1 MAKGQKKNRVED
13 KDPTVPGVTVTVRP
27 IRPRG
32 DPTPPSWAKIAAGVV
47 GGVTAGLFIAQ
58 MLHKRGPSRPP
69 ISKSPVRT
77 HVTFAHVGGHDE
89 LKRQIERRII
99 TPFCQP
105 SLYER
110 FKKRIGGGIL
120 MYGPPGCGKTLLAR
134 ATAGQCNA
142 NFFNIAVSEV
152 LDMWLGESERK
163 LAEIFARARAAAP
176 AVLFFDELDGLAA
189 RQHRDSMHSSIISQ
203 FLAELDGF
211 AGKGSGLLVL
221 GATNIPWAID
231 PAFRR
236 PGRFDR
242 VLFVPPPDLAARS
255 AILKIQMAGRPT
267 APDVDLDWIAGQTA
281 GFSGADLEL
290 LVEEAVDAAIQASI
304 GAPVDVPVR
313 AEHLRAAL
321 RQIKPTT
328 HEWFTMATKQVHD
341 MNAGG
346 QYDEALRF
354 IADNKWTG

>member
-1 MAKGQKKNRVED
+1 MSKERKGRAEEKGQEPAESTSTWVKV
-13 KDPTVPGVTVTVRP
+13 
-27 IRPRG
+27 
-32 DPTPPSWAKIAAGVV
+32 AAGVV
-47 GGVTAGLFIAQ
+47 GVTSACLFVNQ
-58 MLHKRGPSRPP
+58 MLRSRR
-69 ISKSPVRT
+69 PVKVQVPLQPTRST
-77 HVTFAHVGGHDE
+77 VTFAEVGGHED

-99 TPFCQP
+99 TPFREP
-105 SLYER
+105 SLYAR
-110 FKKRIGGGIL
+110 FRKRTGGGIL

-142 NFFNIAVSEV
+142 TFFNVAVSDV

-189 RQHRDSMHSSIISQ
+189 RQHRESTHSGIVSQ

-211 AGKGSGLLVL
+211 AGKNSGVLIL

-242 VLFVPPPDLAARS
+242 VLFVPPPDRAARA
-255 AILKIQMAGRPT
+255 AILRIQMAGRP
-267 APDVDLDWIAGQTA
+267 AAQDVDLDWIAGQTV
-281 GFSGADLEL
+281 GYSGADLEL
-290 LVEEAVDAAIQASI
+290 LVEEAVDAAIQASL
-304 GAPVDVPVR
+304 GTRVDVPIG

-321 RQIKPTT
+321 GQVRPTT
-328 HEWFTMATKQVHD
+328 HEWFSMTKEQAHHA
-341 MNAGG
+341 NAGG

-354 IADNKWTG
+354 IADSTKTGQPT